1 MVGLKISDGRI
12 VFSIIEYITKRYKK
26 KDNGYAYNLFSRLK
40 AKPKYKELEE
50 YVVDAKLGGS
60 KKSMTPCTCVIGL
73 QVLLGILDD
82 EVGVEYRKFARTTVT
97 RVGAGDPTL
106 KDVIDANAASSAPN
120 AQLLRQALAQERAAG
135 GASIAPPPEQV
146 LAVHMVC
153 FCFTC
158 SDLGTACR
166 CLLYSARRTWGS
178 SARQLKTSRSIIGR
192 TTRGRSR

>member
-26 KDNGYAYNLFSRLK
+26 RDSEFAYKTVTRLK

-60 KKSMTPCTCVIGL
+60 KKSMTPCTCVTGL
-73 QVLLGILDD
+73 QVLLSILDD
-82 EVGVEYRKFARTTVT
+82 EVGAEYRKLARTTVT

-120 AQLLRQALAQERAAG
+120 AQLLREALAHERASG
-135 GASIAPPPEQV
+135 GASIAESPMQV
-146 LAVHMVC
+146 LTCVC
-153 FCFTC
+153 MM
-158 SDLGTACR
+158 
-166 CLLYSARRTWGS
+166 YSG
-178 SARQLKTSRSIIGR
+178 TSRAHF
-192 TTRGRSR
+192 